1 MDKSIMFF
9 QLFFGGFRTFRFG
22 RGINRIDDHRFPLFS
37 GREKFIG
44 IGDSFFIKIPFC
56 TLQNVLLVSLVQRT
70 KIVPCFCY
78 IGVNKVK
85 LIKDTFY
92 VL

>member
-1 MDKSIMFF
+1 MFF

-44 IGDSFFIKIPFC
+44 IGDSFFHKNPFLHP
-56 TLQNVLLVSLVQRT
+56 TKRTISFTGSTNENSTMFLLYRR
-70 KIVPCFCY
+70 
-78 IGVNKVK
+78 
-85 LIKDTFY
+85 
-92 VL
+92 